1 MRSVQ
6 VAGRSVFY
14 ISMMKKALILTVGY
28 GQGHRSAAEGLAQE
42 FSRRGINTRVEDPCE
57 ADSSGLY
64 TLTKAYYKLCVR
76 RAPWLWAMAY
86 SQTDT
91 ADWSTKVTGFGIRTA
106 TERVQE
112 LLVSWRPDIVVCTYP
127 LFAYMVDYL
136 CERGGTRIPCAVVVT
151 DSLEISKP
159 WLKSRAELLFVPD
172 EYSREA
178 LLQRY
183 GLDAF
188 SIYSSGFPVRRQF
201 LGMGNRSVP
210 GAQGFRIVYGAYLSV
225 RATVQ
230 QIVRL
235 SELFPYAEITL
246 LAGDRY
252 DKLKKRLHG
261 VERSGKLEILRSSE
275 SMDALLN
282 AAHLYIGKAGA
293 ATVFECYASG
303 VPIIVNFALPGQ
315 EQGNLELLLR
325 DEVGIWAG
333 ETGELCAAVS
343 MMLRD
348 SASGWLQMRNKMLAL
363 RERVIGARVIVD
375 VIESYLKQK

>member
-6 VAGRSVFY
+6 VAGRSAFY
-14 ISMMKKALILTVGY
+14 IRMMKKALILTVGY
-28 GQGHRSAAEGLAQE
+28 GQGHRSAAEGIAQE
-42 FSRRGINTRVEDPCE
+42 FSGRGISTKVEDPCE

-64 TLTKAYYKLCVR
+64 AFTKAYYKLCVR

-91 ADWSTKVTGFGIRTA
+91 ADWSTKVTGPGIRTA
-106 TERVQE
+106 TERVEE

-136 CERGGTRIPCAVVVT
+136 CERRGKRVPCAVVVT

-159 WLKSRAELLFVPD
+159 WLKSKAELLFVPD

-183 GLDAF
+183 GLDASSVF
-188 SIYSSGFPVRRQF
+188 SSGFPVRRQF
-201 LGMGNRSVP
+201 LVMGNKAVP
-210 GAQGFRIVYGAYLSV
+210 CAQDLRIIYGAYLSV
-225 RATVQ
+225 RTTVQ

-252 DKLKKRLHG
+252 DKLKKRLQG
-261 VERSGKLEILRSSE
+261 VHRSGKLEILHSSE

-282 AAHLYIGKAGA
+282 AAHFYIGKAGA

-303 VPIIVNFALPGQ
+303 VPIIVNYALPGQ

-343 MMLRD
+343 KMLRE
-348 SASGWLQMRNKMLAL
+348 SASGWLKMRNKMLAL
-363 RERVIGARVIVD
+363 RERIIGARVIAD
-375 VIESYLKQK
+375 VIESYLNQE

>member
-14 ISMMKKALILTVGY
+14 ISIMKKVLILTVGY
-28 GQGHRSAAEGLAQE
+28 GQGHRSAAEGIAQE
-42 FSRRGINTRVEDPCE
+42 FSLRGISARVEDPCE
-57 ADSSGLY
+57 ADTSGLY
-64 TLTKAYYKLCVR
+64 SLTKAYYKLCVR

-91 ADWSTKVTGFGIRTA
+91 ADWSTKVSRFGIRTA
-106 TERVQE
+106 TEKVEE

-136 CERGGTRIPCAVVVT
+136 CERRGSRVPCAVVVT

-183 GLDAF
+183 GLDAS
-188 SIYSSGFPVRRQF
+188 SIYASGFPVRRQF
-201 LGMGNRSVP
+201 LKTGDKSAPSRL
-210 GAQGFRIVYGAYLSV
+210 GFKIVYGAYLSI
-225 RATVQ
+225 RTTVQ

-235 SELFPYAEITL
+235 TELFPYAEITL

-252 DKLKKRLHG
+252 EELNKRLSCFQN
-261 VERSGKLEILRSSE
+261 SGKLVVLRFSE
-275 SMDALLN
+275 RMDSLLN
-282 AAHLYIGKAGA
+282 EAHLYIGKAGA
-293 ATVFECYASG
+293 ATIFECYAAA
-303 VPIIVNFALPGQ
+303 VPVIVNYALPGQ

-333 ETGELCAAVS
+333 DTNELCTAVS

-348 SASGWLQMRNKMLAL
+348 GATGWKKMRNKMIAL
-363 RERVIGARVIVD
+363 RKRVIGARVVVD
-375 VIESYLKQK
+375 VIETYLNQ

>member
-28 GQGHRSAAEGLAQE
+28 GQGHRSAAEGIAQE
-42 FSRRGINTRVEDPCE
+42 FSLRGISARVEDPCE
-57 ADSSGLY
+57 ADTSGLY
-64 TLTKAYYKLCVR
+64 SLTKAYYKLCVR

-91 ADWSTKVTGFGIRTA
+91 ADWSTKVSSFGIRTA
-106 TERVQE
+106 TERVEE

-136 CERGGTRIPCAVVVT
+136 CERRGKRVPCSVVVT

-159 WLKSRAELLFVPD
+159 WLKSKAELLFVPD

-178 LLQRY
+178 LLRRY
-183 GLDAF
+183 GLDAS
-188 SIYSSGFPVRRQF
+188 SIYASGFPVRRQF
-201 LGMGNRSVP
+201 LKTENKSAP
-210 GAQGFRIVYGAYLSV
+210 SKFGFKIVYGAYLSI
-225 RATVQ
+225 RTTVQ
-230 QIVRL
+230 QIARL
-235 SELFPYAEITL
+235 SELFPFAEITL

-252 DKLKKRLHG
+252 EELNKRLSCFQN
-261 VERSGKLEILRSSE
+261 SGKLVVLRSSE
-275 SMDALLN
+275 RMDSLLN
-282 AAHLYIGKAGA
+282 EAHLYIGKAGA
-293 ATVFECYASG
+293 ATIFECYAAA
-303 VPIIVNFALPGQ
+303 VPVIVNYALPGQ

-343 MMLRD
+343 LLMRD
-348 SASGWLQMRNKMLAL
+348 AASGWRQMRNKMLAL
-363 RERVIGARVIVD
+363 RERVTGAHVIVN
-375 VIESYLKQK
+375 VIESYLN